1 MTRDGR
7 RNRIPTSDEL
17 EQQGALAPAVEDGPD
32 KRGGLLRFFRGSR
45 LRVSED
51 VAARKHVGG
60 APQTPTPVITQERRT
75 PQGTTAPSRPEA
87 SAPPLPTESIVGR
100 RIRIAPSVKERRGL
114 GRADGARGSDN

>member
-17 EQQGALAPAVEDGPD
+17 EQQGALAPAVEDGLD

-51 VAARKHVGG
+51 VAARKHVG
-60 APQTPTPVITQERRT
+60 ASETRASVVTQERRT
-75 PQGTTAPSRPEA
+75 PPSPTAPSRPEA
-87 SAPPLPTESIVGR
+87 TAPVRPAESIVPR
-100 RIRIAPSVKERRGL
+100 RIRMDPSVKERRGL
-114 GRADGARGSDN
+114 GKADGARGSDT